1 MVPLIGVQPYAV
13 GVRSPFA
20 LQRRREQ
27 PRSEAAPLRLRH
39 ESEVL
44 QFDLRKGAAVE
55 FAESESLSA
64 HVAQNIEMQRL
75 ACEQGIDCC
84 RGHLDAL
91 VPAQRGPHETIER
104 DVLAARQSLES

>member
-27 PRSEAAPLRLRH
+27 PRSEAAPLCLRH

-44 QFDLRKGAAVE
+44 EFDLRKGAAVK

-64 HVAQNIEMQRL
+64 HVAQHIEMQRL
-75 ACEQGIDCC
+75 ACEQGIEV
-84 RGHLDAL
+84 RRVHLEAL
-91 VPAQRGPHETIER
+91 VPAQGTTH
-104 DVLAARQSLES
+104 VLVKREVHAARQ